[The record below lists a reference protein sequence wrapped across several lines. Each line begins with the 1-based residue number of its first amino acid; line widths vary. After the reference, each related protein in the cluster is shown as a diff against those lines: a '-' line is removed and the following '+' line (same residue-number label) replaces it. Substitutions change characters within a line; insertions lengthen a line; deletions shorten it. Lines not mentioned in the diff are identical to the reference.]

1 MCLNVH
7 LEKRFDP
14 TAMPPMPPCSLPSFL
29 PSLRRLTYFERPTDR
44 LTVAPS
50 LPNYFQD
57 RFCVTADLSPPLPSF
72 LSISWLLPTAPSRA
86 SERASFLPRVAVALE
101 EERGEGRGKRS
112 RRGADD
118 QTESQ
123 VFVDVV

>member
-1 MCLNVH
+1 
-7 LEKRFDP
+7 
-14 TAMPPMPPCSLPSFL
+14 MPPYPL
-29 PSLRRLTYFERPTDR
+29 PSLLPSLLPIIGVRRRRLTYFERPTDR

-57 RFCVTADLSPPLPSF
+57 RFCVTADLSPLSPLFSLHFMAVANRP
-72 LSISWLLPTAPSRA
+72 LQ

-101 EERGEGRGKRS
+101 EERGEGRGKQS

-123 VFVDVV
+123 VFDAVVVV